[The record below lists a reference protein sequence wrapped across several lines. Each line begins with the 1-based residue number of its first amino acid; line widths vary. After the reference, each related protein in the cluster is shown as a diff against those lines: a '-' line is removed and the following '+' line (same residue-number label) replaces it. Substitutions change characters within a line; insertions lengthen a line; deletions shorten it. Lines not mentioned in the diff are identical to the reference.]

1 MRHDTGAAFRAELQ
15 IFMSMPGIRVSKIV
29 PEAPIQTEVNAS
41 LTGLVTPFQ
50 IGDAV
55 IQTFGLD
62 FRCHPVATL
71 YAAIS

>member
-1 MRHDTGAAFRAELQ
+1 MRHDTGAAFRADLQ
-15 IFMSMPGIRVSKIV
+15 ISEFMPGIRVTKIV
-29 PEAPIQTEVNAS
+29 PEATIPAEVNAS

-55 IQTFGLD
+55 ILTFASD
-62 FRCHPVATL
+62 FRRHPVATL